1 MTTDDR
7 YKISILM
14 SIHGA
19 CPHKIY
25 TIFFFFHFW
34 KPREKEVEREGE
46 VREEERAVA
55 GRASL
60 GEMRME
66 AVE

>member
-1 MTTDDR
+1 
-7 YKISILM
+7 M